1 MAEEVIRLVVNKDAE
16 QPVIDSV
23 VFATDN
29 AGTIDQCKVV
39 PVSEI
44 DSLEEEN
51 NFLRKQHQTAVQAFD
66 DMEAEGLDPVETLG
80 FDPRKFF

>member
-51 NFLRKQHQTAVQAFD
+51 NSFGNSIKQPFRLLMIWSQKD
-66 DMEAEGLDPVETLG
+66 STLSR
-80 FDPRKFF
+80 P